1 MSDSTVHPRVE
12 SLRGELARLAAL
24 RDGLL
29 ARAEQV
35 ERERLHVEGR
45 LAEAE
50 FLLASP
56 PETGPP
62 PPAPEPKR
70 TLYDAISNVVD

>member
-1 MSDSTVHPRVE
+1 MSDSVVHPRVE
-12 SLRGELARLAAL
+12 SLRGEIVRLTGL

-50 FLLASP
+50 FLLAPP

-62 PPAPEPKR
+62 PPLVSDK
-70 TLYDAISNVVD
+70 VD